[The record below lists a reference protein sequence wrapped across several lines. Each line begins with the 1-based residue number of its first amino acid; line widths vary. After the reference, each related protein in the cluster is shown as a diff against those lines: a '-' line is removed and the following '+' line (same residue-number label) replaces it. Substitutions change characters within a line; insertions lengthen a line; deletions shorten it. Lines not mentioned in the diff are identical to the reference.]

1 MFILRVMTKIV
12 SSTHWLLPAT
22 VLLLL
27 STNCSAVWGRS
38 QPQQLAATPKVTIRF
53 NTSDLPT
60 PPSGGREP
68 PGRGSGGRRGCNDS
82 NANQLI
88 PLVPLTQAN
97 QTAVRWG
104 LTTAAHP
111 TLWLHTGP
119 EFEQGA
125 LVILAMR
132 DRANKPLYRVQ
143 FQVPQTP
150 AGVVRLAVPTTVA
163 ALQTDQPYYWQLS
176 VFCNSGNGSLAEAT
190 FDTPLSFRGS
200 IQRVTPSATLQTA
213 LAKANTPLA
222 KAIALAENGIWY
234 DALTT
239 LGNQT
244 WETQAASP
252 EITKAWA
259 DLLRQANLGNTA
271 AAPIV
276 KCCQSQ

>member
-1 MFILRVMTKIV
+1 MFIPRVMTKIFA
-12 SSTHWLLPAT
+12 STHWLLPAT

-27 STNCSAVWGRS
+27 STDYSVALGRS
-38 QPQQLAATPKVTIRF
+38 QPQQVAATPSDTIRF
-53 NTSDLPT
+53 NASDLPT

-68 PGRGSGGRRGCNDS
+68 PGRGSGGRRGCNDT

-88 PLVPLTQAN
+88 PLVPMTEAK
-97 QTAVRWG
+97 QTSVRWG
-104 LTTAAHP
+104 LTTATHP
-111 TLWLHTGP
+111 TLWLHTGT

-125 LVILAMR
+125 LVVLSMR
-132 DRANKPLYRVQ
+132 DRANKPVYRVQ

-190 FDTPLSFRGS
+190 FDTPLSFKGS
-200 IQRVTPSATLQTA
+200 IQRIPPSAKLQTA
-213 LAKANTPLA
+213 LAQAHTPLA

-244 WETQAASP
+244 WEAQAASP
-252 EITKAWA
+252 EITQAWA
-259 DLLRQANLGNTA
+259 DLLRQVNLGKTA

-276 KCCQSQ
+276 NCCQPQ